1 MTLKGFSQ
9 KGWGFSQ
16 SGWRVAS
23 GAALLMALASQARAG
38 DGQPQPW
45 QITFQDSVTPIADQI
60 HSLHNLLLVLI
71 TVIVLFVAGLL
82 AWVVVKHNAKANP
95 TPSRTSHNTVLEV
108 AWTIVP
114 VLILLVIA
122 IPSFRLLYAQYDFPK
137 ADLTIKATGHQWYWS
152 YNYPDNGGFNFDS
165 LMVEEADLKPGQPR
179 LLAVDNEIVVP
190 VNKVTHI
197 LVTADDVIHN
207 WTIPA
212 FGVKMDAVPGRVT
225 RVWFQPRETGIYYG
239 QCSELCGERHAFMP
253 IQVRVVSDQEFAAW
267 IEGAKKKFADNG
279 SSAPAIEAAEAD
291 HPKAEAATKLAAADR
306 Q

>member
-23 GAALLMALASQARAG
+23 GAALLVALASQARAG

-82 AWVVVKHNAKANP
+82 AWVVVKHNAKVNP

-267 IEGAKKKFADNG
+267 VQGAKKKFADNG

-291 HPKAEAATKLAAADR
+291 HSKAEAATRLAATDR

>member
-1 MTLKGFSQ
+1 MTLR
-9 KGWGFSQ
+9 GFSQ
-16 SGWRVAS
+16 SGWRVAG
-23 GAALLMALASQARAG
+23 GAALMAVLASPAYSG

-45 QITFQDSVTPIADQI
+45 QITFQNSVTPIADQI
-60 HSLHNLLLVLI
+60 HGFHNLLLVLI
-71 TVIVLFVAGLL
+71 TAIVIFVAGLL
-82 AWVVVKHNAKANP
+82 IWVAVKHNSKANP
-95 TPSRTSHNTVLEV
+95 TPSRTSHHTMLEV

-165 LMVEEADLKPGQPR
+165 LMIEEADLKPGQPR

-190 VNKVTHI
+190 VNKVTHMLI
-197 LVTADDVIHN
+197 TADDVIHN
-207 WTIPA
+207 WTIPS
-212 FGVKMDAVPGRVT
+212 FGVKIDAVPGRVT
-225 RVWFQPRETGIYYG
+225 RLWFQPRETGIYYG

-267 IEGAKKKFADNG
+267 IKEAKKKFADSG
-279 SSAPAIEAAEAD
+279 SSAPAVKAADAD
-291 HPKAEAATKLAAADR
+291 HSEAEAATRLAAADR

>member
-23 GAALLMALASQARAG
+23 GAALLVALASQAHAG

-291 HPKAEAATKLAAADR
+291 HSKAEAATKLAAADR